1 MAQGLPPHTPGS
13 QPEVPVLE
21 DHAAR
26 VWDDAHLGISPPPPR
41 DISLQG
47 RLDPALL
54 LPTVV
59 SKLAGS
65 GLVSGRTLPPSTSHL
80 QGQGPAIHMLGYY
93 FPKDTFQGLR
103 PLESAVRGQCVAG
116 GWARF

>member
-1 MAQGLPPHTPGS
+1 MQ
-13 QPEVPVLE
+13 E

-41 DISLQG
+41 DVSLQG

-54 LPTVV
+54 PPTVV
-59 SKLAGS
+59 RKLAGS
-65 GLVSGRTLPPSTSHL
+65 GTGVWKDAAPPPTSHL
-80 QGQGPAIHMLGYY
+80 QGQGRAIHMLGCR

-103 PLESAVRGQCVAG
+103 PVEGAVRGQHVAG
-116 GWARF
+116 GWARL

>member
-1 MAQGLPPHTPGS
+1 MQ
-13 QPEVPVLE
+13 E

-41 DISLQG
+41 DVSLQG

-54 LPTVV
+54 PPTVV

-65 GLVSGRTLPPSTSHL
+65 GTGVWKDAAPPPHKPPARPRTGHSHVGL
-80 QGQGPAIHMLGYY
+80 S
-93 FPKDTFQGLR
+93 FP
-103 PLESAVRGQCVAG
+103 
-116 GWARF
+116 